1 MELSAKELK
10 QYSRHIILNEIG
22 ISGQQ
27 KLKNSSVLV
36 IGAGGLG
43 CPILSY
49 LTACGIGRI
58 GIIDFDIVE
67 QSNLQRQVLYSES
80 DIGLSKVEVASRK
93 LCKLNSLVNFDLYN
107 QKLTKLNAVELFSKY
122 DIVVDGSDNFS
133 TRYLVNDAAIIV
145 NIPLVY
151 GSIYKFEG
159 QVSVFNYNNGP
170 TYRCLY
176 PKNTDLKDGL
186 NCSESGV
193 MGALVGIIGS
203 MQANEVIKIICGV
216 GDIMSGKLLI
226 IDSLTLKQSII
237 KFQKNEN
244 NQINELEEDY
254 ENCSSNYFEEITLK
268 ELKKLVF
275 RYELLDVRTD
285 FERNELNIGGIHIPL
300 NDLPSRFN
308 EIPSNNPIIVYCKSG
323 VRSLHAI
330 DYLKQKGFKNQLINL
345 KGGILNS
352 E

>member
-10 QYSRHIILNEIG
+10 QYSRHIILNKIG

-27 KLKNSSVLV
+27 KLKNSSILV

-193 MGALVGIIGS
+193 MGALAGIIGS

-254 ENCSSNYFEEITLK
+254 EKCSSNSFEEITLK

-308 EIPSNNPIIVYCKSG
+308 EIPSKNPIIVYCKSG

>member
-10 QYSRHIILNEIG
+10 QYSRQIILNEIG

-193 MGALVGIIGS
+193 MGALAGIIGS

-254 ENCSSNYFEEITLK
+254 ENCSSNSFEEITIK

-308 EIPSNNPIIVYCKSG
+308 EIPSKNPIIVYCKSG

>member
-22 ISGQQ
+22 ISGQK
-27 KLKNSSVLV
+27 KLKNASVLV

-67 QSNLQRQVLYSES
+67 QSNLQRQVLYSQS
-80 DIGLSKVEVASRK
+80 DIGLPKVEVVSRK
-93 LCKLNSLVNFDLYN
+93 LCKLNSFVNFDLYN

-133 TRYLVNDAAIIV
+133 TRYLVNDAAILV

-159 QVSVFNYNNGP
+159 QFSVFNYNNGP

-176 PKNTDLKDGL
+176 PKKTDLKDDL

-193 MGALVGIIGS
+193 MGSLAGIIGS

-308 EIPSNNPIIVYCKSG
+308 EIPSKNPVIVYCKSG

>member
-10 QYSRHIILNEIG
+10 QYSRHILLKEIG
-22 ISGQQ
+22 TSGQQ
-27 KLKNSSVLV
+27 KLKKASVLV

-67 QSNLQRQVLYSES
+67 QSNLQRQVLYSQS
-80 DIGLSKVEVASRK
+80 DIGLPKVEVASRK
-93 LCKLNSLVNFDLYN
+93 LCKLNSFVNFDLYN

-133 TRYLVNDAAIIV
+133 TRYLVNDAAILV

-176 PKNTDLKDGL
+176 PKKTDLKDGL
-186 NCSESGV
+186 NCSNSGV

-203 MQANEVIKIICGV
+203 MQANEVIKIICGI

-237 KFQKNEN
+237 KFQKNES
-244 NQINELEEDY
+244 NQINGLEEDY

-268 ELKKLVF
+268 ELKKLVG
-275 RYELLDVRTD
+275 RYELLDIRTD

-345 KGGILNS
+345 KGGILTS